1 MVLSLVLKQVV
12 NNLMFFGCSIV
23 SFNFKILFFNCI
35 FYNSFS
41 CLPSTAPRFMN
52 IYMQILFCL
61 MMYSLNARIICTMKL

>member
-35 FYNSFS
+35 FF
-41 CLPSTAPRFMN
+41 
-52 IYMQILFCL
+52 
-61 MMYSLNARIICTMKL
+61 IIHLAVCHQQLHVS